1 LIRNNRVKKRNLPS
15 GERWSTA
22 LVDLKQM
29 GEGKWMMRQIYRI
42 KPFKSDDPDSQRIF
56 W

>member
-1 LIRNNRVKKRNLPS
+1 MQG

-29 GEGKWMMRQIYRI
+29 GEGKWMMRTIHGI
-42 KPFKSDDPDSQRIF
+42 KPFKSDDPDSSEFSGKTAACIRT
-56 W
+56 